1 MKSGL
6 YEALINKEM
15 LDELNK
21 YSDICKNI
29 QDLDEEEASQIIAKY
44 TEGVIK
50 AGLDNLLDQKKSV
63 KDQVELANKI
73 IELIKQY
80 TSDDYYDEKA
90 IAGTGKQ
97 LLGLL
102 DENNPDLATGKK
114 IEKIIERPET
124 SIAESSL
131 FTGSRMEPPMF
142 SELKK
147 EIKSATRID
156 MLVSFIKWTGL
167 RLILEELKTFTL
179 NGGQL
184 RIIATSYMGAT
195 DVKAIEAL
203 ADLKNTEIK
212 ISYDTN
218 RTRLHAKAYIFY
230 RDTGFS
236 TAYVGSSNLSNVAI
250 SSGLEWN
257 VKLTNQDQPNNMKKI
272 EATFENY
279 WCTDEFELY
288 SHDDKERLTKAIM
301 AEKYNGPTEK
311 REYIFDINPYSYQQE
326 ILDQLQ
332 VERQERGYY
341 KNLVV
346 AATGTGKTLIS
357 AFDYRNYRK
366 NNKGGAR
373 LLFVAHREEILEQS
387 LDVFRGV
394 LKDPN
399 FGALFVGN
407 YKPNSAEHLFVSIQ
421 TAESRK
427 LYEKITSDY
436 YDFIIV
442 DEFHHAAAE
451 SGSYKHILDHFT
463 PKILLGLTAT
473 PERHDGKSILDYFD
487 GRIAAEI
494 RLPEAIDRKLLCPFQ
509 YFGIADEVDLSTIK
523 WNKGGY
529 DKTELSNVYT
539 IDRCVAE
546 KRAGHIVN
554 SIERYVTNSDDMK
567 CLAFC
572 VSVEHA
578 KFMAEYFNIHGLMAI
593 ALSAQSSDEER
604 KTAKK
609 RLVSGEIKIICVV
622 DLYNEGVDIP
632 EVDTVLFLRP
642 TESLTV
648 FLQQLGRGLRLSDG
662 KECLT
667 VLDFVGQ
674 ANKKYNYEEKFAALL
689 SNTRRSVKTEI
700 DKGFPSVPRGC
711 FVQLE
716 KKAKEYV
723 LDNISQ
729 AFNNRASI
737 IKRINDFV
745 DETKRIPTL
754 SEFLRHY
761 HQPISTI
768 YKNYGFYDLCMSAGV
783 IDTYNEPMTELFIKK
798 AFPKIVAINSRRWIK
813 FLLRYLPNIKTTN
826 ISSLSGYEK
835 HLLWMFYVTVWNV
848 QTFDPASTEIQDNLK
863 LLSDSPMVLNEIK
876 EILEYNLD
884 RIDILYKPLLLEYE
898 CPLDLHCSYTK
909 DQILIAMDYIRLSS
923 MRQGVLYINDKKT
936 DLFFVTINKSDKDY
950 SPTTMYDDY
959 FISDELF
966 HWQSQSTT
974 SDTSKTGQRYI
985 HHKEQGSTVLL
996 FVRDYKK
1003 NELGTTPYTFVGPVK
1018 YVKHTGSRPMN
1029 ITWKLERPISAKE
1042 VITLGRN
1049 VIG

>member
-1 MKSGL
+1 MESGI
-6 YEALINKEM
+6 YEALINKGM
-15 LDELNK
+15 LKELNK
-21 YSDICKNI
+21 RPDKCKNI
-29 QDLDEEEASQIIAKY
+29 QAIDEEEASNIIAKY

-50 AGLDNLLDQKKSV
+50 AGLDNLLDKKKGIES
-63 KDQVELANKI
+63 QVELANKI
-73 IELIKQY
+73 IELIKNY
-80 TSDDYYDEKA
+80 TSDDYYEEKA
-90 IAGTGKQ
+90 ITGKGEQ

-102 DENNPDLATGKK
+102 DENNAELAIGKK

-131 FTGSRMEPPMF
+131 FTGSRTEPPMF

-147 EIKSATRID
+147 EIKTATRID

-167 RLILEELKTFTL
+167 RLILEELKDFTEK
-179 NGGQL
+179 GGQL

-203 ADLKNTEIK
+203 ADLRNTNIK

-218 RTRLHAKAYIFY
+218 RTRLHAKAYVFY
-230 RDTGFS
+230 RNTGFT
-236 TAYVGSSNLSNVAI
+236 TAYVGSSNLSNAAI

-257 VKLTNQDQPNNMKKI
+257 VKLTNKDQPNNIKKI

-279 WCTDEFELY
+279 WCTEEFESY
-288 SHDDKERLTKAIM
+288 THDDKERLTKAIM
-301 AEKYNGPTEK
+301 AEKYIGPAKK

-326 ILDQLQ
+326 ILDKLQ
-332 VERQERGYY
+332 VEREERGYY

-357 AFDYRNYRK
+357 AFDYRNFRRK
-366 NNKGGAR
+366 NKGGAK

-387 LDVFRGV
+387 LNVFRGV

-399 FGALFVGN
+399 FGALLVGS
-407 YKPNSAEHLFVSIQ
+407 YKPDSAENLFISIQ

-427 LYEKITSDY
+427 IYDNIPADY
-436 YDFIIV
+436 YDFIVV
-442 DEFHHAAAE
+442 DEFHHAAAK
-451 SGSYKHILDHFT
+451 SYQNLLNTFT

-473 PERHDGKSILDYFD
+473 PERADGKSIISYFD

-509 YFGIADEVDLSTIK
+509 YFGVADEVDLSNLK

-539 IDRCVAE
+539 IERGIAE

-554 SIERYVTNSDDMK
+554 SIGRYVTNDATMK

-572 VSVEHA
+572 VSIAHA
-578 KFMAEYFNIHGLMAI
+578 DFMAEYFNKHGLKAI
-593 ALSAQSSDEER
+593 SLNASSSDEER
-604 KTAKK
+604 NTAKA

-648 FLQQLGRGLRLSDG
+648 FLQQLGRGLRLSEG
-662 KECLT
+662 KDCLT
-667 VLDFVGQ
+667 VLEFVGQ
-674 ANKKYNYEEKFAALL
+674 ANKKYNFEEKFAALL
-689 SNTRRSVKTEI
+689 SNTRHSVKSEI
-700 DKGFPSVPRGC
+700 DKGFPSVPKGC
-711 FVQLE
+711 FIQLE
-716 KKAKEYV
+716 KKTQEYV
-723 LDNISQ
+723 LKNISQ
-729 AFNNRASI
+729 AFNNRNAI
-737 IKRINDFV
+737 VARIKDFV
-745 DETKRIPTL
+745 DESGKELNI
-754 SEFLRHY
+754 SNFLQYY
-761 HQPISTI
+761 HQPITTI
-768 YKNYGFYDLCMSAGV
+768 YKRYGFYRLCEDAGV
-783 IDTYNEPMTELFIKK
+783 IEKYDEPVEELLIAK
-798 AFPKIVAINSRRWIK
+798 AFPRLVGINSRRWIK
-813 FLLRYLPNIKTTN
+813 FLLRYLSNIKHTDIN
-826 ISSLSGYEK
+826 SLSSYEK
-835 HLLWMFYVTVWNV
+835 HLVWMFYVTIWSVG
-848 QTFDPASTEIQDNLK
+848 TFDENSPEVKINLNK
-863 LLSDSPMVLNEIK
+863 LADSPMMLREIM

-884 RIDILYKPLLLEYE
+884 KIDFLDEAVPLKFN
-898 CPLDLHCSYTK
+898 CPLDLHCAYTK
-909 DQILIAMDYIRLSS
+909 DQILVAMDYFKISS
-923 MRQGVLYINDKKT
+923 MRQGVLYISDKNT
-936 DLFFVTINKSDKDY
+936 DLFLVTINKSDKEY
-950 SPTTMYDDY
+950 SPSTMYDDY
-959 FISDELF
+959 FISDEFF

-974 SDTSKTGQRYI
+974 SDTSRTGQRYI
-985 HHKEQGSTVLL
+985 HHKEQGSTILL

-1003 NELGTTPYTFVGPVK
+1003 NEMGTTPYTFVGPVK

-1042 VITLGRN
+1042 VIALGRN
-1049 VIG
+1049 VMG

>member
-1 MKSGL
+1 MESGI
-6 YEALINKEM
+6 YEALINEEM
-15 LDELNK
+15 LKELNERTDK
-21 YSDICKNI
+21 CKNI
-29 QDLDEEEASQIIAKY
+29 KDLDEEEASQIIAKY

-50 AGLDNLLDQKKSV
+50 AGLDNLHEQKKSL

-73 IELIKQY
+73 IELVKNY

-90 IAGTGKQ
+90 IADEGRQ

-102 DENNPDLATGKK
+102 DENHPDLAIGKK

-131 FTGSRMEPPMF
+131 FTGSRTEPPMF

-167 RLILEELKTFTL
+167 RLILEELKTFTE

-203 ADLKNTEIK
+203 ADLTNTEIK
-212 ISYDTN
+212 ISYDTK

-230 RDTGFS
+230 RNTGFT
-236 TAYVGSSNLSNVAI
+236 TAYVGSSNLSNSAI

-257 VKLTNQDQPNNMKKI
+257 VKLTNQDQPNNIKKI

-279 WCTDEFELY
+279 WCTNEFEPY
-288 SHDDKERLTKAIM
+288 SHDDKERLAKAIM
-301 AEKYNGPTEK
+301 AEKYTGPQEK
-311 REYIFDINPYSYQQE
+311 REYIFDINPYPYQQE

-332 VERQERGYY
+332 VEREERGYY

-366 NNKGGAR
+366 KNKGAAR

-387 LDVFRGV
+387 LEVFRGV

-399 FGALFVGN
+399 FGALFVGR
-407 YKPNSAEHLFVSIQ
+407 YKPDSTDHLFVSIQ
-421 TAESRK
+421 TADSRK
-427 LYEKITSDY
+427 FYVDMDADY

-442 DEFHHAAAE
+442 DEFHHVAAL
-451 SGSYKHILDHFT
+451 SGSYKRLLEHFT

-473 PERHDGKSILDYFD
+473 PERHDGRSILDYFD

-509 YFGIADEVDLSTIK
+509 YFGVTDEVDLSSLK
-523 WNKGGY
+523 WNKNGY

-539 IDRCVAE
+539 IDRCIAE

-554 SIERYVTNSDDMK
+554 SIERYVTNSDNMK

-578 KFMAEYFNIHGLMAI
+578 KFMAEYFNTHGLRAI
-593 ALSAQSSDEER
+593 ALHAHSSDEER
-604 KTAKK
+604 DTAKN

-632 EVDTVLFLRP
+632 AVDTVLFLRP

-648 FLQQLGRGLRLSDG
+648 FLQQLGRGLRLYDG

-674 ANKKYNYEEKFAALL
+674 ANKKYNFEEKFAALL
-689 SNTRRSVKTEI
+689 SNTRHSVKYEI
-700 DKGFPSVPRGC
+700 EKGFPNVSRGC
-711 FVQLE
+711 FIQLE
-716 KKAKEYV
+716 EKTQKYV

-729 AFNNRASI
+729 AFNNRNTI
-737 IKRINDFV
+737 IARIKDFV
-745 DETKRIPTL
+745 DESDMALNLRN
-754 SEFLRHY
+754 FLKYYR
-761 HQPISTI
+761 QPITMI
-768 YKNYGFYDLCMSAGV
+768 YKRYGFYSLCAEAGV
-783 IDTYNEPMTELFIKK
+783 VDAFYEPLEDLMVTK
-798 AFPKIVAINSRRWIK
+798 AFPRIVGINSRRWIK
-813 FLLRYLPNIKTTN
+813 FLLRYLPNIKRTDIN
-826 ISSLSGYEK
+826 SLSNYEK
-835 HLLWMFYVTVWNV
+835 HLVWMFYVSIWNV
-848 QTFDPASTEIQDNLK
+848 KTLDVNSSDIQANLNS
-863 LLSDSPMVLNEIK
+863 LADSPIILK
-876 EILEYNLD
+876 EIMEILKYNLD
-884 RIDILYKPLLLEYE
+884 RIDFLDEVLPLSFG
-898 CPLDLHCSYTK
+898 CPLDLHCAYTM
-909 DQILIAMDYIRLSS
+909 DQILVAMDYFKLAA
-923 MRQGVLYINDKKT
+923 MMQGVIYLKDKHT
-936 DLFFVTINKSDKDY
+936 DLFFVTINKSDKEY

-959 FISDELF
+959 FISDGLF

-974 SDTSKTGQRYI
+974 SETSPTGQRYI
-985 HHKEQGSTVLL
+985 HHKEMGTTVLL
-996 FVRDYKK
+996 FVRDYKR
-1003 NELGTTPYTFVGPVK
+1003 NEMGTIPYTFVGPVT
-1018 YVKHTGSRPMN
+1018 YVTHNGSRPMS
-1029 ITWKLERPISAKE
+1029 ITWKLEKPISAKE

-1049 VIG
+1049 VVG